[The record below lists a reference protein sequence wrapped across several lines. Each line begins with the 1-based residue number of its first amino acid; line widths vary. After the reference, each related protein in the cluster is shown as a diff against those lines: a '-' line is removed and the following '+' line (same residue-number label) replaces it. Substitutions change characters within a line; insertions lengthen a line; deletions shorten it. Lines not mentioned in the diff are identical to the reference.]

1 MAIIKT
7 NIVSVRQ
14 KYKTQVILL
23 ILYKFKEVLKLFQT
37 SFEGLLF
44 IKILALIY

>member
-1 MAIIKT
+1 MTINKT

-14 KYKTQVILL
+14 KYKRQVILL
-23 ILYKFKEVLKLFQT
+23 ILFEFKEVSQLFPT

-44 IKILALIY
+44 IKILVLIY

>member
-1 MAIIKT
+1 MTITKT

-14 KYKTQVILL
+14 KYKRQIILL
-23 ILYKFKEVLKLFQT
+23 ILYEFNEVSKLFQT

-44 IKILALIY
+44 IKILVLIY